1 MIQLNYRD
9 AKPIYEQIR
18 DGIRR
23 LLLLGA
29 ILPGEAMIPVREL
42 SSKLAINP
50 ATIHRAYQELETEGY
65 LYAESDGTIR
75 VTDVRCEDGR
85 KEELMEELDSVVE
98 ELCAL
103 AVPRDE
109 LLGHVTS
116 RLGVQ
121 GKGDEGWYR

>member
-85 KEELMEELDSVVE
+85 MEELMEERESVVE
-98 ELCAL
+98 EL
-103 AVPRDE
+103 
-109 LLGHVTS
+109 
-116 RLGVQ
+116 
-121 GKGDEGWYR
+121 

>member
-103 AVPRDE
+103 AVPWDE
-109 LLGHVTS
+109 LLGHMSS

-121 GKGDEGWYR
+121 VKGDEG

>member
-1 MIQLNYRD
+1 M
-9 AKPIYEQIR
+9 
-18 DGIRR
+18 
-23 LLLLGA
+23 
-29 ILPGEAMIPVREL
+29 
-42 SSKLAINP
+42 
-50 ATIHRAYQELETEGY
+50 ETEGY

-75 VTDVRCEDGR
+75 VADARCEDGR

-121 GKGDEGWYR
+121 VKGDEGWYR